1 MHPLYEG
8 FFLHRSDPG
17 LQRKQMNE
25 KREPRLVLTIEGRT
39 IPINR
44 FVGDIIEGAL
54 RGILSSLKKVDA
66 GGEIRLTIRR
76 KNS

>member
-1 MHPLYEG
+1 
-8 FFLHRSDPG
+8 
-17 LQRKQMNE
+17 MNE